1 MNQYREL
8 MNSYVPLKFMEDNF
22 GPKYVEYNNYIIDF
36 IFSQYGTQYTISK
49 NGKEYNDFIENIYD
63 INVYGN
69 NENNSLLIV
78 GKDYKN
84 EKLEKI
90 IDLNL

>member
-8 MNSYVPLKFMEDNF
+8 MNSYVPLKFMENSF
-22 GPKYVEYNNYIIDF
+22 GPKYVKYNNYIIDF
-36 IFSQYGTQYTISK
+36 IFSQYGIQYTISK
-49 NGKEYNDFIENIYD
+49 NGKEYNKFIENFYD

-69 NENNSLLIV
+69 NDNNSILIV

-84 EKLEKI
+84 KKLEKI

>member
-1 MNQYREL
+1 
-8 MNSYVPLKFMEDNF
+8 MEDSF

-49 NGKEYNDFIENIYD
+49 NGKEYNEFIENFYD

-69 NENNSLLIV
+69 NDNNSILIV

-84 EKLEKI
+84 KKLEKI

>member
-8 MNSYVPLKFMEDNF
+8 MNSYVPLKFMENSF

-49 NGKEYNDFIENIYD
+49 NGKEYNEFIENFYD

-69 NENNSLLIV
+69 NDNNSILIV

-84 EKLEKI
+84 KKLEKI